1 MRRYLR
7 QHLTG
12 HFTGHPA
19 PVGETY
25 TQHLGRALRSS
36 WSLAVAAVACTVHAF
51 VPALFLSRAGDTVN
65 RRHDEIRDL
74 HKDLHKDDV
83 RADDVHPADLHPDD
97 LHTDGRA

>member
-19 PVGETY
+19 SVGETY

-65 RRHDEIRDL
+65 RLHDEIRDL
-74 HKDLHKDDV
+74 HK
-83 RADDVHPADLHPDD
+83 DDVHPADLHPDD
-97 LHTDGRA
+97 MHTDGRA

>member
-12 HFTGHPA
+12 HFTEHPA
-19 PVGETY
+19 SAGETY
-25 TQHLGRALRSS
+25 MQHLGRALRSS

-65 RRHDEIRDL
+65 GLHDEIR
-74 HKDLHKDDV
+74 DLHKDDV

-97 LHTDGRA
+97 MHTDGRA

>member
-1 MRRYLR
+1 MAMRRYLR

-19 PVGETY
+19 SVGETY
-25 TQHLGRALRSS
+25 TQHLARALRSS

-51 VPALFLSRAGDTVN
+51 VPALFPSRAGDTVN
-65 RRHDEIRDL
+65 RLHDEIR
-74 HKDLHKDDV
+74 DLHKDDV

-97 LHTDGRA
+97 MHTDGRA